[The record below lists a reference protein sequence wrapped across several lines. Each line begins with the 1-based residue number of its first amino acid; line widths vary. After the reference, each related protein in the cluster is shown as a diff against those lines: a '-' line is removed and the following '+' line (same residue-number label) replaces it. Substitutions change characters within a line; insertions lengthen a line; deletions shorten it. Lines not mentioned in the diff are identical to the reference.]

1 MKEIVI
7 RISKDGKVKISVSG
21 VKGGGCKDI
30 TKSIENAL
38 GISESSEPTSEFYEQ
53 VMDDDYEQDYT

>member
-21 VKGGGCKDI
+21 VKGGSCKDI
-30 TKSIENAL
+30 TRSIENAL
-38 GISESSEPTSEFYEQ
+38 GTAESSEPTSEFYEQ

>member
-38 GISESSEPTSEFYEQ
+38 GTAESSEPTSEFYEEL
-53 VMDDDYEQDYT
+53 MDDDHAQDYS